1 MMTDPIADMLTRI
14 RNAERANKKT
24 ADMPLSVKIADRR
37 NFKKEGYL
45 EDVQVENS
53 KDSLPVW
60 F

>member
-37 NFKKEGYL
+37 NLKKEGYL